1 MVILAGNPSIWEAVA
16 RGLPLPD
23 QSSDFPI
30 LNQRKEKLPY
40 VEWGGTDL
48 YRILALGCCGLKV
61 MANLGYIKHVV
72 LCNTFHFF
80 NEKKKS
86 ISRDQR
92 DGLAA
97 KSSS

>member
-48 YRILALGCCGLKV
+48 YRILALGLLRLEGHGKPRLHKPCS
-61 MANLGYIKHVV
+61 VV
-72 LCNTFHFF
+72 
-80 NEKKKS
+80 
-86 ISRDQR
+86 
-92 DGLAA
+92 
-97 KSSS
+97 